1 VRSSS
6 RRLID
11 KADPDVPNDLLV
23 PLGSFQFRIP
33 EIDRT
38 ITTERQVR
46 QKNSRSK
53 PSRRAERRRTVLST
67 ITDKQQRVREERLQR
82 PD

>member
-38 ITTERQVR
+38 ITTERQVP
-46 QKNSRSK
+46 QKNSRLKAVEARGASQDG
-53 PSRRAERRRTVLST
+53 L
-67 ITDKQQRVREERLQR
+67 IHDYG
-82 PD
+82 